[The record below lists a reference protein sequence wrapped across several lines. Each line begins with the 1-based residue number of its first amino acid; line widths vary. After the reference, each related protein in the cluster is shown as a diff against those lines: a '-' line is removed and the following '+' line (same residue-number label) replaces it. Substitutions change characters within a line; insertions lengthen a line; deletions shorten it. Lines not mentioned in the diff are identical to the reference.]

1 MFRHHSNTAPSPPRS
16 GLFEADADWRR
27 SNIGHL
33 LFASSDRFLR
43 EKLASMQAAGF
54 DIGEAQLALLI
65 TLDPEGTRP
74 GEIGKRMNLTKASV
88 SELTVRSERAGLIAR
103 TVDPVDNRA
112 RLIALTLRGEL
123 AQKAIHRAVERAE
136 AGFFAQTGKHLAQR
150 FRLDFGAY
158 AADHDDLHRSPQWHS
173 ANVGRVLA
181 LAARGF
187 VSEVLNIVHGN
198 GHRGV
203 GEALLS
209 LIRNL
214 ELGGTRLTDL
224 ATRAHMT
231 KQSMRELVDRSE
243 MLGIVQRA
251 PDAGDKR
258 AKLVRFT
265 PAGQAMLEDMRGA
278 VAAAEA
284 RLADRVGAEF
294 LSEVRTALRDY
305 AGVTTRVSEV

>member
-1 MFRHHSNTAPSPPRS
+1 M
-16 GLFEADADWRR
+16 FEADADWRR

-43 EKLASMQAAGF
+43 EKLASIQAAGF
-54 DIGEAQLALLI
+54 GIGEAQLALLI
-65 TLDPEGTRP
+65 NLDPGGTRP

-103 TVDPVDNRA
+103 TVDSVDSRA
-112 RLIALTLRGEL
+112 RLIAPTLRGEL
-123 AQKAIHRAVERAE
+123 AQKAIHRAVDRAE
-136 AGFFAQTGKHLAQR
+136 ASFFAQIGEPLAQR

-158 AADHDDLHRSPQWHS
+158 AADHDDLHRSPEWHS

-187 VSEVLNIVHGN
+187 VSEVLNIVHGG
-198 GHRGV
+198 GHRRI

-224 ATRAHMT
+224 ATRARMT

-243 MLGIVQRA
+243 ILGIVERA

-265 PAGQAMLEDMRGA
+265 SLGLALLDDMRGA

-305 AGVTTRVSEV
+305 AGVTARVSEA